1 MKRETRNGK
10 TSKTHLSFRVSS
22 AVVFILILTAR
33 AQFSP
38 DGPAT
43 APSTEPRELKL
54 VTPAIDKN
62 LQQIELP
69 VNFWNEKMTG
79 WVETAL
85 TGLPSD
91 FSHETVAAATL
102 TRSTM
107 VDAMHQAGFHDADAW
122 VSNVRDFPR
131 IRGDKALILLEVRR
145 KDHTET
151 YLMDELL
158 TFGGWN
164 TSVGPYGWMF
174 KGKPGEGT
182 TNGATPADPPASPQT
197 APATAPAVADDNS
210 SVAVQVLRDDPQ
222 IALRF
227 LGLQHSSQSFI
238 DHPLCYDEWIY
249 PIPRFYRN
257 TRVLPEDV
265 FDSNGAIS
273 VKMIIRKVTEE
284 EFLKTAVKYWH
295 DPAAAQNIS
304 GQLPLAQHIDA
315 DKAELWALIPKIRDV
330 LAQSRIHPETVVLA
344 NSLIVARA
352 GVLAASIEKNYA
364 AMDCAWATWACEHR
378 TADTSA
384 DTDPDTN
391 RSLDEE
397 AKLYL
402 QHAEVLRDRAAAL
415 YAVQIANAAKLKLR
429 LTDAPGPE
437 SKLKMRQLSGQAMV
451 AKSQAQLAENL
462 QTLAYWRQE
471 QSRIDPKD
479 PREDW
484 IREIHVQR
492 VLAEARE
499 STAQAGIAFG
509 NALQSDAPGFA
520 AAESAYQSA
529 LVQMT
534 IAGLNAQ
541 LASVE
546 FEIHKRDEDQTDPD
560 LPGYIKQRDE
570 IKAKI
575 AAAQATMQPIP
586 DDAIAP

>member
-1 MKRETRNGK
+1 MFFKSQISNHK
-10 TSKTHLSFRVSS
+10 SQI
-22 AVVFILILTAR
+22 AVAILLLLPTFAR

-43 APSTEPRELKL
+43 APATQPRELKL
-54 VTPAIDKN
+54 ITPTINKD
-62 LQQIELP
+62 LHQIELP

-91 FSHETVAAATL
+91 FSHETVVAATI

-107 VDAMHQAGFHDADAW
+107 VDALHQAGFHDADAW
-122 VSNVRDFPR
+122 VSNVKDFPR
-131 IRGDKALILLEVRR
+131 IRGDKALILMEVHR

-174 KGKPGEGT
+174 KGKPGEEPTPTSPTSGNPLAASRTPPTPT
-182 TNGATPADPPASPQT
+182 TSPTTTEAPP
-197 APATAPAVADDNS
+197 

-257 TRVLPEDV
+257 TKVLPEDV
-265 FDSNGAIS
+265 FDSNGDIPTR
-273 VKMIIRKVTEE
+273 MILRKVTEE
-284 EFLKTAVKYWH
+284 EFLKAAVKYWH
-295 DPAAAQNIS
+295 DPAAADYIAK
-304 GQLPLAQHIDA
+304 QLPLAQQIDT
-315 DKAELWALIPKIRDV
+315 DKAELWTLIPQVRDV
-330 LAQSRIHPETVVLA
+330 VSQSRQHPETVVLA
-344 NSLIVARA
+344 NSPIVARA

-364 AMDCAWATWACEHR
+364 ALDCAWAAWACEHR
-378 TADTSA
+378 SAEQGA

-397 AKLYL
+397 AKLYR
-402 QHAEVLRDRAAAL
+402 QHAEALRDRAAAL
-415 YAVQIANAAKLKLR
+415 CNVQIANAAKLKLR
-429 LTDAPGPE
+429 LSDDQGPQT
-437 SKLKMRQLSGQAMV
+437 KTQMRHLSGQAMV
-451 AKSQAQLAENL
+451 AKSHAQLAENS
-462 QTLAYWRQE
+462 QTLTYWQHE

-484 IREIHVQR
+484 IREIHVQLT
-492 VLAEARE
+492 LAEARDH
-499 STAQAGIAFG
+499 TAQAGIAFG
-509 NALQSDAPGFA
+509 NALQADTPTDLSPTQ
-520 AAESAYQSA
+520 SAYQSA
-529 LVQMT
+529 LVQLT
-534 IAGLNAQ
+534 IANLNAE
-541 LASVE
+541 LAGVE
-546 FEIHKRDEDQTDPD
+546 FEIHKRDDDKTDPD

-570 IKAKI
+570 LKAKI
-575 AAAQATMQPIP
+575 AAAQATTQPQ
-586 DDAIAP
+586 